1 MPSPRSSAFGD
12 VFNMSHIV
20 IIEPFCAGDTYTG
33 GVRPHRFIIM
43 RKKRKEAW
51 VKKWEQQTLCSKF
64 ADLQNNL
71 SYLDAIAIYSGLFMF
86 MLFCFMIKKTP
97 KPQKNPALSQQWHKL
112 ATASFWKAFVY
123 SINKGASWLKPR
135 WFNILWELPDS
146 EWWCSSCLL
155 TLPDPHLPLW
165 PSPFHWA
172 GCGDDKPVRSFS

>member
-43 RKKRKEAW
+43 RKKE
-51 VKKWEQQTLCSKF
+51 KKREWKSENNRRCVPNSLIYKITSVTSMPSPFILVFLCLCSFVSWSKNP
-64 ADLQNNL
+64 QNH
-71 SYLDAIAIYSGLFMF
+71 
-86 MLFCFMIKKTP
+86 
-97 KPQKNPALSQQWHKL
+97 KNPALSQQWHKL

-165 PSPFHWA
+165 PAPFHWA